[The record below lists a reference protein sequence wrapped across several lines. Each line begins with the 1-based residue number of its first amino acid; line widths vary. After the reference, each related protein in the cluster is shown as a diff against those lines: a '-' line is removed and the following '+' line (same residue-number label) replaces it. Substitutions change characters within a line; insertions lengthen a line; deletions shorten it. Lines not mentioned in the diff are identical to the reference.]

1 MGHTMTH
8 SPREAR
14 REATKPTGA
23 VEVAPGIYAVD
34 PEHIGR
40 TVLARFTPS
49 GRPGQYVLRAVGG
62 HYAALDRE
70 LLELLG
76 LPGRYNL
83 LHRLGE
89 QGYIRLLPISE
100 RTWMLDVDSYIQ
112 HLNAVR
118 TAVDEGKDF
127 WTSSRKHAFDGRRA
141 DLAPSDERADELRDQ
156 AVQVQELL
164 EDEAFL
170 NAWAEHIRRVEQK
183 TGESF
188 KPAHKRRALAR
199 LAALGGIER
208 VLSPAHGGFRGPN
221 ALAGIF
227 ADGPDAVTHAADLDA
242 LGVHVDDHHG
252 DAVVLGD
259 VGVGAHG
266 GEAEAGDVGAAG
278 PYLLA
283 VEQPAAVDPGGPGGD
298 ARRVGAGVGLAE
310 QLAPDHLLLERGAHP
325 AGDLVLGGVLDQRE
339 DHPAGDAVARL
350 LDARRGELLL
360 DHQLLDRP
368 GVATPRRGP
377 VRHHVTGVDQL
388 GALLIRGEALDPLGE
403 GPDLVPERLGLGLA
417 PKDGDDGTRIED
429 HRGRPRSS

>member
-199 LAALGGIER
+199 LAALGGIEAAIR
-208 VLSPAHGGFRGPN
+208 ELQSVAARDGIAVRKVDAGAPEPAQEEAPEDVAAAQHAKLREEY
-221 ALAGIF
+221 AEMLA
-227 ADGPDAVTHAADLDA
+227 
-242 LGVHVDDHHG
+242 
-252 DAVVLGD
+252 
-259 VGVGAHG
+259 
-266 GEAEAGDVGAAG
+266 EAEDDAERRRPLASARG
-278 PYLLA
+278 LLP
-283 VEQPAAVDPGGPGGD
+283 PAMYDEL
-298 ARRVGAGVGLAE
+298 AR
-310 QLAPDHLLLERGAHP
+310 
-325 AGDLVLGGVLDQRE
+325 
-339 DHPAGDAVARL
+339 AVA
-350 LDARRGELLL
+350 
-360 DHQLLDRP
+360 
-368 GVATPRRGP
+368 
-377 VRHHVTGVDQL
+377 
-388 GALLIRGEALDPLGE
+388 
-403 GPDLVPERLGLGLA
+403 
-417 PKDGDDGTRIED
+417 
-429 HRGRPRSS
+429 GRKAS